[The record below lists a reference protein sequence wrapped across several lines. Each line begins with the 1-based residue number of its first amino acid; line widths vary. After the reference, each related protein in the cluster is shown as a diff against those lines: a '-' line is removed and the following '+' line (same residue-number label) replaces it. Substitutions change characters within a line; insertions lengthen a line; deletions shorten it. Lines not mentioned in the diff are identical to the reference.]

1 MADRFDLESQIME
14 FANMAD
20 DMDTLVTAIL
30 EGNLSTDDTVNAL
43 IGMAVMTRIRV
54 DRTFDTFKAV
64 FKLDEYK
71 QPARSN
77 WLPDS
82 ED

>member
-1 MADRFDLESQIME
+1 ME
-14 FANMAD
+14 FSNLSD

-30 EGNLSTDDTVNAL
+30 EGDLSTDDTVNAL
-43 IGMAVMTRIRV
+43 IGMAVMNRIRV
-54 DRTFDTFKAV
+54 DRTFETFKAV

-71 QPARSN
+71 QSARSN

>member
-1 MADRFDLESQIME
+1 MADRFDLETQILD
-14 FANMAD
+14 FSNMAD

-54 DRTFDTFKAV
+54 SNTFDTFKAV
-64 FKLDEYK
+64 LKLDEHK
-71 QPARSN
+71 STV
-77 WLPDS
+77 
-82 ED
+82 